1 MRIVVLRERAPREYR
16 VALVPE
22 SAGRLVKTGAE
33 VVVEQGA
40 GEAAGFPDRQY
51 LAAGAALAHS
61 VTEALA
67 GATVALKVQPP
78 SSDEA
83 ALLPSGVVLVSMFP
97 ASSNGDLL
105 QQLADRQV
113 TALALEKV
121 PRITRAQSMDVL
133 SSQATVAGYKAVLL
147 GASAMPRLMPMLTTA
162 AGTLTPARAFV
173 IGAGVAGLQAIATAR
188 RLGAVVSA
196 FDVRP
201 AVKEQVHSLG
211 ATFVDA
217 DAVTAGAEDKG
228 GYAKAQTEDEQ
239 ARTQAALASHIKDQ
253 DLVISTA
260 AVPGRR
266 APVLISEQ
274 MVQSMKPGSV
284 IVDLA
289 ADTGGNCALTRPGD
303 DVAAHDVL
311 IMGPLNVAASMPLHA
326 SQMFSRNVL
335 TLLQHLI
342 TKDGQLTINLDD
354 DITGPMCLV
363 HAGQL
368 RSPQA

>member
-1 MRIVVLRERAPREYR
+1 MRIVVLKERVAGEHR

-22 SAGRLVKTGAE
+22 SVGRLVKAGVE
-33 VVVEQGA
+33 IVVEQRA
-40 GEAAGFPDRQY
+40 GERAGFPDRQY
-51 LAAGAALAHS
+51 VAAGARLAGS
-61 VTEALA
+61 SPEALE
-67 GATVALKVQPP
+67 GAAVALKVQPP
-78 SSDEA
+78 TPEEA
-83 ALLPSGVVLVSMFP
+83 ALLPSGVVLISLMP
-97 ASSNGDLL
+97 ATSNGHLL
-105 QQLADRQV
+105 QQLADRRV

-147 GASAMPRLMPMLTTA
+147 GAGAMPRLMPMLTTA
-162 AGTLTPARAFV
+162 AGSLTPAKAFV

-201 AVKEQVHSLG
+201 AVKEQVQSLG
-211 ATFVDA
+211 ASFVA
-217 DAVTAGAEDKG
+217 AEAVAEGAEDKG
-228 GYAKAQTEDEQ
+228 GYARAQTEDEQ
-239 ARTQAALASHIKDQ
+239 ARTRAAMAAHIKDQ

-260 AVPGRR
+260 AVPGKR
-266 APVLISEQ
+266 APILITEE

-289 ADTGGNCALTRPGD
+289 AETGGNCALTRPGE

-311 IMGPLNVAASMPLHA
+311 IMGPLNLAASMPLHA
-326 SQMFSRNVL
+326 SQMFSRNML

-342 TKDGQLTINLDD
+342 SKDGQLTVNLDD

-363 HAGQL
+363 HAGQV
-368 RSPQA
+368 RSPQS